1 MTQQPTRWS
10 MVEPIGRVPFQARM
24 NPKLKDDIYDMA
36 RIEGKHIYEITED
49 AFRHQ
54 WILFVGENDLIDPDE
69 FNQAVSD
76 IQEGKKSSFIVSKGI
91 AIKLMNDIIK
101 FGRSGQRE
109 RNMSKKLDWVFKQ
122 NAKVGAV
129 GLLTLATQGTGGLM
143 SKLTSLSSLRSV

>member
-1 MTQQPTRWS
+1 MKS
-10 MVEPIGRVPFQARM
+10 F
-24 NPKLKDDIYDMA
+24 K
-36 RIEGKHIYEITED
+36 
-49 AFRHQ
+49 AFAHQ
-54 WILFVGENDLIDPDE
+54 DNESFFLEWILFVGENDLIDPDE

-76 IQEGKKSSFIVSKGI
+76 IQEGKKSSFVVSKGI

-109 RNMSKKLDWVFKQ
+109 KDASKKLDWVFKQ